1 MKRLASAESLSEWGG
16 NTVLFNDDV
25 GDITV
30 KVQARLPK
38 FRRKKQ
44 TAEETGEKNQASPS
58 EWIRKIG
65 EVFYESW
72 KISKNWL
79 LIVKNSIAKV
89 IDKDLLT
96 MLNSS

>member
-38 FRRKKQ
+38 FRRKKADGRRNRRKKPSKSVGMDKKNRRSILRIVENKQ
-44 TAEETGEKNQASPS
+44 ELVADSEK
-58 EWIRKIG
+58 
-65 EVFYESW
+65 
-72 KISKNWL
+72 
-79 LIVKNSIAKV
+79 
-89 IDKDLLT
+89 
-96 MLNSS
+96 LNSESD

>member
-38 FRRKKQ
+38 FGRKKADGRRNRRKKPSKSVGMDKKNRRSILRIVENKQ
-44 TAEETGEKNQASPS
+44 ELVADSEK
-58 EWIRKIG
+58 
-65 EVFYESW
+65 
-72 KISKNWL
+72 
-79 LIVKNSIAKV
+79 
-89 IDKDLLT
+89 
-96 MLNSS
+96 LNSESD